1 MTAET
6 VTRNTKCPCRKK
18 KCERHGDFDACK
30 AYHAGN
36 KRPPA
41 CERHKTIVQR
51 LAGFVGK

>member
-18 KCERHGDFDACK
+18 KCERHGDCDACK

-41 CERHKTIVQR
+41 CERHKTIGQR